1 MHCQFL
7 SLHQVLILIFA
18 SSVIFFSNPVFAA
31 EQVVLKYGIFRES
44 LAVKELSKFGETGEL
59 SRSLRVNLALA
70 RQNPRDI
77 RQYLTTPVQVSPVFL
92 DKVLN
97 SQIGNVILDELSQ
110 VIHTPSRKADRQ
122 ALRSALVLSAS
133 QDQQMTLLE
142 VIQNYPTTE
151 VEVEGE
157 RLENAYLLLRRLQ
170 GSLQDLINF

>member
-7 SLHQVLILIFA
+7 SLHQVLVLLFGSCIL
-18 SSVIFFSNPVFAA
+18 FFSNPVFAA

-44 LAVKELSKFGETGEL
+44 LAVKELSTFGETGEL

-77 RQYLTTPVQVSPVFL
+77 RQYLTTPVKVSPIFL

-97 SQIGNVILDELSQ
+97 SQIGNVIIDELSQ

-133 QDQQMTLLE
+133 QDQQVTLLE
-142 VIQNYPTTE
+142 IIENYPTTE

-157 RLENAYLLLRRLQ
+157 RLENAYRLLRRLQ